1 GILCAEG
8 VALSDMKEG
17 FVATCRTPLNDDL
30 GPVNA
35 VLDRLFAAARAWF
48 ETVAT
53 EGELETAASLEMRY
67 VGQNYELAVALENGR
82 VDVPDAAAL
91 QKRFTAEHRA
101 RYGPF
106 DEAAP
111 IEIVNVRLI
120 SRVIGQGQSG
130 MRYRP
135 AATAEAD
142 RVTDVWFDSSGPT
155 TTKVHARDALAS
167 GRIIPGP

>member
-17 FVATCRTPLNDDL
+17 FVATCRTPLNGDL

-53 EGELETAASLEMRY
+53 EGELQTAASLEMRY
-67 VGQNYELAVALENGR
+67 VGQNYELAVALEEGR
-82 VDVPDAAAL
+82 VDIPDASAM
-91 QKRFTAEHRA
+91 QKRFSEEHQT
-101 RYGPF
+101 RYGHC

-111 IEIVNVRLI
+111 IEI
-120 SRVIGQGQSG
+120 
-130 MRYRP
+130 
-135 AATAEAD
+135 
-142 RVTDVWFDSSGPT
+142 
-155 TTKVHARDALAS
+155 
-167 GRIIPGP
+167 